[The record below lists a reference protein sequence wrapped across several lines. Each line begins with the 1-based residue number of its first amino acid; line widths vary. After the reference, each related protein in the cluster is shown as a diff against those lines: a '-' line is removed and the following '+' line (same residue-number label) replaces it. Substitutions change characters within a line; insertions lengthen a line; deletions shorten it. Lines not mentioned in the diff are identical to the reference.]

1 MSLKIIRNKLTNKF
15 FDKKKMSDK
24 IVVGKNCQ
32 KDIIR
37 KKRLEKISENL
48 QKNLIGKMMKENC
61 HKNYQNNCEKI
72 IARKNFPK
80 NF

>member
-1 MSLKIIRNKLTNKF
+1 
-15 FDKKKMSDK
+15 MSDK
-24 IVVGKNCQ
+24 IVGK
-32 KDIIR
+32 K
-37 KKRLEKISENL
+37 LAAKISENF
-48 QKNLIGKMMKENC
+48 QKKLIEEMVKENC